1 MSPVAVFGHSVPT
14 PILVGYGTAVGVLVD
29 LDHFLIARLKT
40 GRWDAVRF
48 CLANPASGVADQQ
61 RIFDAGDV
69 GLLSRLASHLLI
81 VGVAVPLLAVSS
93 VSLAIITGVVLYV
106 HILSD
111 VLWDRWRLERQA
123 DEAATTDEL
132 VRALR

>member
-1 MSPVAVFGHSVPT
+1 M

-40 GRWDAVRF
+40 GRWSAVRF
-48 CLANPASGVADQQ
+48 CLANPTAAVADQQ

-81 VGVAVPLLAVSS
+81 VGVVVPLLAVSS
-93 VSLAIITGVVLYV
+93 VPLAILTGTVLYV

-111 VLWDRWRLERQA
+111 VLWDRWRLEQQA
-123 DEAATTDEL
+123 DETATADEL

>member
-1 MSPVAVFGHSVPT
+1 M
-14 PILVGYGTAVGVLVD
+14 LVD